1 VSHYT
6 LSARARLDIQLI
18 WNYIAEHNFDA
29 ADRVRNELREA
40 MKLLSDMPGLG
51 HHRSDVK
58 NPRLRFWSVRSYV
71 IAYNPDAKPIHI
83 VRVVH
88 GAQNFKKLFK

>member
-1 VSHYT
+1 VNLYT

-18 WNYIAEHNFDA
+18 WNYIAERNFDA
-29 ADRVRNELREA
+29 ADRVRNELRDA
-40 MKLLSDMPGLG
+40 MRLLADMPGLG
-51 HHRSDVK
+51 HHRADVK
-58 NPRLRFWSVRSYV
+58 NQNLRFWSVRSYV
-71 IAYNPDAKPIHI
+71 IAYLPDRKPIHI